1 MATDERRGVGA
12 DADLRRGAD
21 AEPCWRVAATTPP
34 LRRAARDDVD
44 DDSMRESW
52 RKIQARVETKER
64 ERERKG
70 NQKLL
75 PSSFYFLSLLSLFS
89 LDHHNCVP
97 RLLGSSRD
105 SSLELRSAHAL
116 CRERPSSPLLST
128 PHHAS
133 TWRPQRCPLG
143 CRPCGGTRCR
153 CRCFDVVRKRN
164 QCISLWGRFCAPCW
178 IWHRYGLWRVRG
190 RVLVVIWT
198 GYKAERLRDRARK

>member
-12 DADLRRGAD
+12 DADLRGGAD
-21 AEPCWRVAATTPP
+21 AEPCWRVVATTPP

-64 ERERKG
+64 EREREKATRSCRCRSFFS
-70 NQKLL
+70 L
-75 PSSFYFLSLLSLFS
+75 SSLSSLLTITTVFLASSAPLETHLLSSDQRTLF
-89 LDHHNCVP
+89 V
-97 RLLGSSRD
+97 
-105 SSLELRSAHAL
+105 
-116 CRERPSSPLLST
+116 ERPSSPLLST

-133 TWRPQRCPLG
+133 TRRPQRCPLG

-153 CRCFDVVRKRN
+153 CRCFDVVRKRK